1 MVERIDARLFQ
12 GLTPLP
18 EQPKVNSV
26 YLKFRERAL
35 KWQDPQAPL
44 GSPSGVIMETGHPEG
59 VVSLVVM
66 SDGTVSMFFSGGG
79 AVLHAGLFDG
89 PAQAGRDLA
98 MAAMHFAPQMQ
109 PAIELNMP
117 KNGMANIFVLV
128 DGIVR
133 SAHGKISDF
142 ADNRLP
148 LSPLFQN
155 GMRVIAMIRDLPPE
169 AMRPKQTN

>member
-1 MVERIDARLFQ
+1 MV
-12 GLTPLP
+12 
-18 EQPKVNSV
+18 QPVANSV

-44 GSPSGVIMETGHPEG
+44 GSPSGVVVETGHPEG
-59 VVSLVVM
+59 TVSLVVM
-66 SDGTVSMFFSGGG
+66 SDGTVSLFFSGGG

-109 PAIELNMP
+109 PAMDLAMP
-117 KNGMANIFVLV
+117 KNGMANIFVLI

-133 SAHGKISDF
+133 SAHGKVKDF
-142 ADNRLP
+142 GDNRLP
-148 LSPLFQN
+148 MSPLFQV
-155 GMRVIAMIRDLPPE
+155 GMNVIAAIRALPPE
-169 AMRPKQTN
+169 ATQPKGKAS

>member
-1 MVERIDARLFQ
+1 M
-12 GLTPLP
+12 P
-18 EQPKVNSV
+18 EVNSV

-44 GSPSGVIMETGHPEG
+44 GSPSGVIVETGYAEG

-66 SDGTVSMFFSGGG
+66 SDASVSLFFSGGG

-89 PAQAGRDLA
+89 PAQAARDLA

-117 KNGMANIFVLV
+117 KKGMVNIFVLV
-128 DGIVR
+128 DGIIR
-133 SAHGKISDF
+133 SSTGKMSDF
-142 ADNRLP
+142 GDDRLP
-148 LSPLFQN
+148 LSPLYQIAL
-155 GMRVIAMIRDLPPE
+155 RVIAAIQALPPE
-169 AMRPKQTN
+169 ATRPKGAN

>member
-1 MVERIDARLFQ
+1 M
-12 GLTPLP
+12 P
-18 EQPKVNSV
+18 EPQVNSV

-44 GSPSGVIMETGHPEG
+44 GSPSGVVMETGHPEG

-66 SDGTVSMFFSGGG
+66 SDGTVSLFFSGGG
-79 AVLHAGLFDG
+79 AVLHAGLFEG

-109 PAIELNMP
+109 PALDLKMP
-117 KNGMANIFVLV
+117 KNGMANIYVLV

-133 SAHGKISDF
+133 CASGKMSDF

-148 LSPLFQN
+148 LSPMFQI
-155 GMRVIAMIRDLPPE
+155 GMRVVGAIRALPPE
-169 AMRPKQTN
+169 ATRPKGAN